1 MYINKVRI
9 KNYKSFLDSGYI
21 DVDDK
26 LFALIGQNNTGK
38 STVLDAIQCV
48 FPSTKKNINTIDFH
62 RATENSIEIEILFS
76 GVTDEYLEQVIF
88 KDKIQKQVEKVKMLE
103 HDGNSAKLEKERKK
117 IVEIKEKYL
126 KECLDKYKIDDEKVN
141 VKLVAKKGKTIT
153 KQIYVNEDTKITEAD
168 LKVLLPQLKVIPA
181 IRDPKNE
188 STAGSNSYLKELI
201 QMLDDEIQTNIEI
214 EGKSISYRELNNV
227 ISKEAKERCK
237 SLGNR
242 ITDFYNKAI
251 GNAEYEVVINS
262 DVNISKGTTYT
273 TRIKDINTGIENDI
287 LNCGTGYQSMVILSM
302 LEAYVDIS
310 NNKSQYILLIEEPEV
325 YLHPN
330 LQRKMIDTLISIS
343 DNNQVIFT
351 SHSPITLS
359 KLSKQQIKLVKKEN
373 GVAFVE
379 DVVPKV
385 VIDELGIKAD
395 DVFANKCII
404 FVEGKDDKNIFEI
417 LINKIEDGL
426 TNKINII
433 DVGNCK
439 QLKFYANAEV
449 LINNRFNIPTLII
462 RDTDTKKSS
471 VRKDEL
477 IMEILSNRSGLL
489 DEDIKE
495 KIIESIRI
503 IDKYSLEGF
512 FIDDK
517 LLSIIDASPIEIEQA
532 IECYECQYNYYTEK
546 AYSGKIPEK
555 TISSY
560 YQPKYFLEK
569 FDDKFKASQ
578 VEQIEAYNLRYENQ
592 WRGFKKCIGCKEN
605 KIDNYFDFRK
615 KVNEYTKSLKLQK
628 KDFMIE
634 CIIDKTIDE
643 LKETKLKDIIRML
656 EEFIGKLP

>member
-477 IMEILSNRSGLL
+477 IMEILSNRGGLL

>member
-21 DVDDK
+21 DVDYK

-103 HDGNSAKLEKERKK
+103 HDGNIDKLEKERKK

-426 TNKINII
+426 TDKINII
-433 DVGNCK
+433 DVGSCK

-462 RDTDTKKSS
+462 RDTDTKNFS

-477 IMEILSNRSGLL
+477 IAEIISNRRNEL
-489 DEDIKE
+489 DDDVRE
-495 KIIESIRI
+495 KIIQSIRI

-512 FIDDK
+512 FIDEK
-517 LLSIIDASPIEIEQA
+517 LLSMINAPSIEIEKA
-532 IECYECQYNYYTEK
+532 IKCYECQYNYYTEL
-546 AYSGKIPEK
+546 AYNGKIAEK
-555 TISSY
+555 IISSY

-569 FDDKFKASQ
+569 FDDKFKANQ
-578 VEQIEAYNLRYENQ
+578 LEQIEEYNLRYENQ
-592 WRGFKKCIGCKEN
+592 WRNFEKCSSCKEN
-605 KIDNYFDFRK
+605 NINTYFDFRK
-615 KVNEYTKSLKLQK
+615 KVNEYTKNLKLQK

-634 CIIDKTIDE
+634 CIIDKSIDE
-643 LKETKLKDIIRML
+643 LKQTKLKDIIQML
-656 EEFIGKLP
+656 EEFIGKIP

>member
-21 DVDDK
+21 EFDDK

-48 FPSTKKNINTIDFH
+48 FPSAKKNINAIDFH

-76 GVTDEYLEQVIF
+76 GVTDEYLERVVF
-88 KDKIQKQVEKVKMLE
+88 KDKVQKQIDKVNSLE
-103 HDGNSAKLEKERKK
+103 REGSSDKLEKERKK
-117 IVEIKEKYL
+117 ILEIKEKCL
-126 KECLDKYKIDDEKVN
+126 KECFEKYKIDNEKIN
-141 VKLVAKKGKTIT
+141 IKLIAKCGKTIT

-168 LKVLLPQLKVIPA
+168 LKALLPQLKVIPA

-214 EGKSISYRELNNV
+214 EGQSISYRELNNV

-251 GNAEYEVVINS
+251 GNNEYEVVINS

-343 DNNQVIFT
+343 YNNQVIFT

-373 GVAFVE
+373 GVASIE

-395 DVFANKCII
+395 DIFVNKGIV
-404 FVEGKDDKNIFEI
+404 FVEGKDDKKVFEI

-426 TNKINII
+426 TDKINII
-433 DVGNCK
+433 DVGSCK

-462 RDTDTKKSS
+462 RDTDTKDSS

-477 IMEILSNRSGLL
+477 IAEIISNRRNEL
-489 DEDIKE
+489 DDDVRE
-495 KIIESIRI
+495 KIIQSIRI

-512 FIDDK
+512 FIDEK
-517 LLSIIDASPIEIEQA
+517 LLSIINAPSIDIEKA
-532 IECYECQYNYYTEK
+532 IKCYECQYNYYTEL
-546 AYSGKIPEK
+546 AYNGKIPEK

-569 FDDKFKASQ
+569 FDDKFKANQ
-578 VEQIEAYNLRYENQ
+578 LEQIEEYNLRYENQ
-592 WRGFKKCIGCKEN
+592 WRSFEKCSSCKEN
-605 KIDNYFDFRK
+605 NINTYFDFRK
-615 KVNEYTKSLKLQK
+615 KVNEYTKNLKLQK

-634 CIIDKTIDE
+634 CIIDKSIDE
-643 LKETKLKDIIRML
+643 LKQTKLKDIIQML
-656 EEFIGKLP
+656 EEFIGKIP